1 MDNFGPEH
9 TFLGLP
15 LTSEQEAEVQHYL
28 HTRMRR
34 GLPYDSQALK
44 DMLADMLEPPL
55 ADDLEDNA
63 GAEGVLADAERASA
77 MADDA
82 LDPISAAEERIAAR
96 EAEAMK
102 RAED

>member
-1 MDNFGPEH
+1 MDNLGPEQ
-9 TFLGLP
+9 TFHGLP

-28 HTRMRR
+28 HTRKRR
-34 GLPYDSQALK
+34 GLPCDTQALNA
-44 DMLADMLEPPL
+44 MLADMLDPPP
-55 ADDLEDNA
+55 ADDRDDNA
-63 GAEGVLADAERASA
+63 GAEGVLADADRASA